1 MVGQFGV
8 LIVVGRD
15 AAVNLNFGER
25 YDWGGSS
32 SIVCNHELAL
42 TPSIRCS
49 HCFIQGAHQRCG
61 DTLGMLSRGAV
72 ARGHATSA
80 LLHLNRHRI
89 INSGELLVLTRYL
102 HHPIVP

>member
-8 LIVVGRD
+8 MIVVGRD

-32 SIVCNHELAL
+32 LIVCNHELAL

-49 HCFIQGAHQRCG
+49 RCFVQGAHQWCG
-61 DTLGMLSRGAV
+61 DVLGPPPCGAV
-72 ARGHATSA
+72 TRGQAILA
-80 LLHLNRHRI
+80 LLHLNRHCSM
-89 INSGELLVLTRYL
+89 NSDELLVLTRYL